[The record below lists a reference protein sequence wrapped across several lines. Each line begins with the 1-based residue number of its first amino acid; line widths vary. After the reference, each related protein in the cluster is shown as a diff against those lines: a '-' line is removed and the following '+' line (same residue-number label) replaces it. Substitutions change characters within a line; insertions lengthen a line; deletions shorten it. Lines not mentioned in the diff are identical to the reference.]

1 MSEEKN
7 EKVTAPVNAPNPAPN
22 VGNPR
27 MKTCESCGK
36 EYAKSAKACP
46 YCGAVNKKPS
56 RNDVKLE
63 KFKSMTAEQMVKRE
77 NKIIRIFS
85 IVCAVLLLLTIVG
98 FSTNS
103 SNNVSSTSAD
113 YSSLTEQA
121 DDDTSDSFLKGA
133 TVSQK
138 NAYQSALDYLDYDSF
153 SKKGLIEQLKYE
165 KYSEADSEWAVD
177 HLDVDWNEQAAEKAK
192 DYLDMESFS
201 HDGLVDQLVYEGF
214 TKDQA
219 EYGASKAGL

>member
-1 MSEEKN
+1 MTENLEKATEN
-7 EKVTAPVNAPNPAPN
+7 VQDQGPNQKQS
-22 VGNPR
+22 
-27 MKTCESCGK
+27 MLKTCETCGK

-63 KFKSMTAEQMVKRE
+63 KFKSMTPEQLVKRE
-77 NKIIRIFS
+77 NKIICIFS
-85 IVCAVLLLLTIVG
+85 IICAVLLILTIAG
-98 FSTNS
+98 FSSNS
-103 SNNVSSTSAD
+103 NSNSTTTAVDSASFTESAD
-113 YSSLTEQA
+113 E
-121 DDDTSDSFLKGA
+121 SFLKGA
-133 TVSQK
+133 TASQK

-192 DYLDMESFS
+192 DYLDTESFS

-214 TKDQA
+214 TKEQA
-219 EYGASKAGL
+219 EYGVSQAGL